1 MTLQEVLHRLDSLHP
16 NAFSVGEKLRWLS
29 AVEGLVY
36 NRVYATHQNPPPP
49 PASFTVDTPLS
60 TALLVPAPYQWLYH
74 HYLEG
79 QMVYA
84 GGDINGYNNAMALY
98 NGLFRDFWRF
108 YHANHK
114 PKSTAC
120 SVVS

>member
-1 MTLQEVLHRLDSLHP
+1 MTIQEVLHRLDGLHP

-29 AVEGLVY
+29 AAEALVY
-36 NRVYATHQNPPPP
+36 NGVHALHQDPPPP
-49 PASFTVDTPLS
+49 FTGFTPDTPLS
-60 TALLVPAPYQWLYH
+60 TDLLVPEPYHWLYH

-79 QMVYA
+79 QMLYA

-108 YHANHK
+108 YHASHR
-114 PKSTAC
+114 PASTEC
-120 SVVS
+120 SVLS